1 VSPILSELIADLRT
15 RLEKVFKRILPA
27 PDKKQKQILR
37 LSDVLLN
44 CFSSLSPKCRE
55 EELEDLLF
63 FILDLYTF
71 HGIPVA
77 IADVDVDQVTV
88 DLRCALEEHATLKSK
103 RGKVDS
109 TGLDD
114 SHIFLV
120 LDHNVQGIPWESIP
134 VLRSQSVS
142 RIPSIAF
149 LLDRV
154 RLAAAKNQSGGVVDR
169 ISVDPR
175 KTFFVLNPS
184 GDLKGTERRFRPWLE
199 QMRSVGWEGVIG
211 RPPSEQQFL
220 DALARKDLV
229 V

>member
-1 VSPILSELIADLRT
+1 M
-15 RLEKVFKRILPA
+15 
-27 PDKKQKQILR
+27 
-37 LSDVLLN
+37 LLD

-77 IADVDVDQVTV
+77 IADIDVDQVIV
-88 DLRCALEEHATLKSK
+88 DLRCALEEHAALKNK
-103 RGKVDS
+103 RGKVNLTSVNDP
-109 TGLDD
+109 
-114 SHIFLV
+114 HMFLV
-120 LDHNVQGIPWESIP
+120 LDHNVQGVPWESIP
-134 VLRSQSVS
+134 VLRGQSVS
-142 RIPSIAF
+142 RIPSVSF

-154 RLAAAKNQSGGVVDR
+154 RLASAENRSGGVVDR
-169 ISVDPR
+169 VSVDPR

-184 GDLKGTERRFRPWLE
+184 GDLKGTEGRFKPWLE